1 MSLLKV
7 RWVHDQLLP
16 TEPVLQTVAFWVDS
30 QTVLTVIL
38 NDNAPWDDKKLQR
51 LAVEGIEHIGVVVCG
66 RQIKWLQRFAGGA
79 EVDQRILTADF
90 S

>member
-1 MSLLKV
+1 M
-7 RWVHDQLLP
+7 
-16 TEPVLQTVAFWVDS
+16 QTVAFWIDGALVR
-30 QTVLTVIL
+30 TMLL
-38 NDNAPWDDKKLQR
+38 NDDAPWDDEKLRR
-51 LAVEGIEHIGVVVCG
+51 LTAEGIEHIGVVVCG